1 MLQILINNQPIKVGH
16 LPQDIKINCLE
27 LKYPQMFP
35 IHINPSETQAWADY
49 LWNLVQLCDE
59 ESVIIHQEVLMNK
72 NDVQRYGGK

>member
-1 MLQILINNQPIKVGH
+1 MLQILINNQHIKLGH

-27 LKYPQMFP
+27 FQYPQMFP
-35 IHINPSETQAWADY
+35 IHINPSETLAWADY

-59 ESVIIHQEVLMNK
+59 ESVIIHQGVLMNK